1 MVTDALVIGVLPAL
15 VIVAAVYDLT
25 SFTIPNFLQVILI
38 VSFAA
43 FAIATR
49 LSLSVIGFHLLA
61 ALIGFGVSLAL
72 FARGYIGG
80 GDAKL
85 FVTLLLW
92 LGVHDLVAFTLVT
105 AIFGGGVTLT
115 ILAMRRF
122 ALPGFLL
129 NQAWILRLHDPK
141 GGIPYGVALA
151 CGLFAVLPQS
161 EIFHLATSV

>member
-1 MVTDALVIGVLPAL
+1 MVDILVSGVLPGL
-15 VIVAAVYDLT
+15 VIAAAIYDMT
-25 SFTIPNFLQVILI
+25 SFTIPNFLQAILI
-38 VSFAA
+38 ASFTV
-43 FAIATR
+43 FAIAAR

-61 ALIGFGVSLAL
+61 ALIGFGASLAL

-105 AIFGGGVTLT
+105 AIFGGGVTLA
-115 ILAMRRF
+115 ILTMRRF
-122 ALPGFLL
+122 ALPRFLL
-129 NQAWILRLHDPK
+129 SQAWILRLHDSK

-161 EIFHLATSV
+161 EIFRIATSV